1 MSFALQYRKK
11 LQQQQSEALAVKKAN
26 EGFVSM
32 PADAST
38 DTSTN
43 RRRVF
48 LALILAGGILAV
60 FNSGG
65 LVNYTQGFANNPVG
79 PHLILA
85 SERWH
90 ELMQKKQATRV
101 VEHFRGSIALVREAS
116 WRDLA
121 FGLQL
126 TTAEKPDDSQPLPK
140 VVPAKM
146 TPVPGRQQPVE
157 PRIARPAGPVLRA
170 SVERRP

>member
-11 LQQQQSEALAVKKAN
+11 LQAQKSEALAVKKAN

-32 PADAST
+32 PAEAST
-38 DTSTN
+38 DTSYN

-48 LALILAGGILAV
+48 LALVLAGGILAV

-65 LVNYTQGFANNPVG
+65 LVNYSQGFANNPLG
-79 PHLILA
+79 PDLILA
-85 SERWH
+85 SEKWH

-101 VEHFRGSIALVREAS
+101 VEHIRGSIALVREAS
-116 WRDLA
+116 WQDLTL
-121 FGLQL
+121 GLDL
-126 TTAEKPDDSQPLPK
+126 TTAEIMEEPQQKPD
-140 VVPAKM
+140 VVPAKF
-146 TPVPGRQQPVE
+146 PVAPEHNEPVE
-157 PRIARPAGPVLRA
+157 PRITKPAVPVMRA